1 MPLIGSGGAGI
12 AEHFRDVFRLGV
24 DGALAASVFHL
35 GTIAIP
41 DLKRYL
47 AGQGIEVRP

>member
-1 MPLIGSGGAGI
+1 
-12 AEHFRDVFRLGV
+12 
-24 DGALAASVFHL
+24 VFHL

-47 AGQGIEVRP
+47 RAEHVEVRP